1 MQNFYELSSAAQ
13 TAAYQLSELSNYV
26 SEAAKM
32 ADSVRMVSNQ
42 MKSIYQTA
50 EWNNMAYRLA
60 KDARLCV
67 PEYQLSNL
75 AKNLAGQ
82 ARADLNF
89 TNQIS
94 ALYGSAMESP
104 AFRLS
109 TEMLNSNVLNLT
121 TALRTSNITNL
132 YSNAAAFADQLDSIW
147 SESTYSEKESETVP
161 LASTQA
167 VLDEVEPLLPT
178 EAVET
183 INAQKLRIMQSPKK
197 TGLELSASSLQFF
210 CFWQV
215 RHCPANMTK
224 RKNLHGLQRQNIN
237 RKCSKYSER
246 KQKGQKTSDSARRSI
261 SKSLRIR
268 MSESPRLWR
277 CSPTR
282 ALNWMIEVKVSSIRM
297 ILKVMQR
304 IKIPYRPLSRN
315 KPMLRIDL
323 LRLSS

>member
-183 INAQKLRIMQSPKK
+183 INAKIAEVKTPDNAIPQKDWVGIISIIVTIL
-197 TGLELSASSLQFF
+197 LFF
-210 CFWQV
+210 
-215 RHCPANMTK
+215 
-224 RKNLHGLQRQNIN
+224 N

-297 ILKVMQR
+297 ILKMMQR

-323 LRLSS
+323 LRFSS

>member
-183 INAQKLRIMQSPKK
+183 INAKI
-197 TGLELSASSLQFF
+197 A
-210 CFWQV
+210 
-215 RHCPANMTK
+215 
-224 RKNLHGLQRQNIN
+224 
-237 RKCSKYSER
+237 
-246 KQKGQKTSDSARRSI
+246 
-261 SKSLRIR
+261 
-268 MSESPRLWR
+268 
-277 CSPTR
+277 
-282 ALNWMIEVKVSSIRM
+282 EVKTPDNA
-297 ILKVMQR
+297 
-304 IKIPYRPLSRN
+304 IPQKDWVLS
-315 KPMLRIDL
+315 LIHI
-323 LRLSS
+323 

>member
-82 ARADLNF
+82 ARANLNF

-183 INAQKLRIMQSPKK
+183 INAKI
-197 TGLELSASSLQFF
+197 A
-210 CFWQV
+210 
-215 RHCPANMTK
+215 
-224 RKNLHGLQRQNIN
+224 
-237 RKCSKYSER
+237 
-246 KQKGQKTSDSARRSI
+246 
-261 SKSLRIR
+261 
-268 MSESPRLWR
+268 
-277 CSPTR
+277 
-282 ALNWMIEVKVSSIRM
+282 EVKTPDNAIPQKRLGWNYQHHRYNSSVFGRSGI
-297 ILKVMQR
+297 VQR
-304 IKIPYRPLSRN
+304 T
-315 KPMLRIDL
+315 
-323 LRLSS
+323 

>member
-82 ARADLNF
+82 ARANLNF

-109 TEMLNSNVLNLT
+109 TEMLNSNVLNHH
-121 TALRTSNITNL
+121 RTPNKQHYKSL
-132 YSNAAAFADQLDSIW
+132 LKCCGFCGSVRLDM
-147 SESTYSEKESETVP
+147 E
-161 LASTQA
+161 
-167 VLDEVEPLLPT
+167 
-178 EAVET
+178 
-183 INAQKLRIMQSPKK
+183 
-197 TGLELSASSLQFF
+197 
-210 CFWQV
+210 
-215 RHCPANMTK
+215 
-224 RKNLHGLQRQNIN
+224 RKYLQRKRIRN
-237 RKCSKYSER
+237 RAAGKYS
-246 KQKGQKTSDSARRSI
+246 S
-261 SKSLRIR
+261 
-268 MSESPRLWR
+268 
-277 CSPTR
+277 CSG
-282 ALNWMIEVKVSSIRM
+282 
-297 ILKVMQR
+297 
-304 IKIPYRPLSRN
+304 
-315 KPMLRIDL
+315 
-323 LRLSS
+323 

>member
-1 MQNFYELSSAAQ
+1 
-13 TAAYQLSELSNYV
+13 
-26 SEAAKM
+26 
-32 ADSVRMVSNQ
+32 

-82 ARADLNF
+82 ARANLNF

-147 SESTYSEKESETVP
+147 SESTYSEKRIRNRAAGKYSSCSGWRTTTSKERG
-161 LASTQA
+161 
-167 VLDEVEPLLPT
+167 DK
-178 EAVET
+178 
-183 INAQKLRIMQSPKK
+183 INAKIAEVKTPDNAIPKK

-246 KQKGQKTSDSARRSI
+246 KQKDQKTSDSARRSI

-297 ILKVMQR
+297 ILKMMQR

>member
-1 MQNFYELSSAAQ
+1 MIKCKIFNELSSAAQ

-82 ARADLNF
+82 ARANLNF

-132 YSNAAAFADQLDSIW
+132 YSNAAAFCGSVRLDM
-147 SESTYSEKESETVP
+147 ERKYLQRKKESETVP

-183 INAQKLRIMQSPKK
+183 INAKI
-197 TGLELSASSLQFF
+197 A
-210 CFWQV
+210 
-215 RHCPANMTK
+215 
-224 RKNLHGLQRQNIN
+224 
-237 RKCSKYSER
+237 
-246 KQKGQKTSDSARRSI
+246 
-261 SKSLRIR
+261 
-268 MSESPRLWR
+268 
-277 CSPTR
+277 
-282 ALNWMIEVKVSSIRM
+282 EVKTPDNAIPPKRLGWNYQHHRYNSSVFGRSGI
-297 ILKVMQR
+297 VQR
-304 IKIPYRPLSRN
+304 T
-315 KPMLRIDL
+315 
-323 LRLSS
+323 